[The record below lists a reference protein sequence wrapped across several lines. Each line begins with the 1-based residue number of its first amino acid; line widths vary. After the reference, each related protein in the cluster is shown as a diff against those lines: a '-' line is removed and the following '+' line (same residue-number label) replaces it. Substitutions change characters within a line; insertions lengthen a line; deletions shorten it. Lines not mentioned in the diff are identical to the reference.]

1 MNTGDLVPFILIGF
15 GLILLLAGRQL
26 FWLFVGVAGFVIGF
40 QVGMQAF
47 DNSEYAIGAGLVI
60 GLIGCLLA
68 IVLQKVAVALG
79 GAAAGW
85 VLGER
90 LAVSLGGGSTGAL
103 LCSLILAVL
112 FAVAVLMLFDVAL
125 IVISS
130 FTGASLILDPLVPG
144 GSTLW
149 LILWVI
155 AVAVGI
161 AVQFGLRSRAAAPA
175 T

>member
-1 MNTGDLVPFILIGF
+1 MNSGDLVPFIQIGF

-26 FWLFVGVAGFVIGF
+26 FWVFVGVAGFVIGF
-40 QVGMQAF
+40 QFGMQAF

-68 IVLQKVAVALG
+68 IVLQKVAVALA

-85 VLGER
+85 MLGER
-90 LAVSLGGGSTGAL
+90 LAIYLGGGNLGVIICGL
-103 LCSLILAVL
+103 LLAVL
-112 FAVAVLMLFDVAL
+112 FAIAVLMLFDVAL

-130 FTGASLILDPLVPG
+130 FTGASLMLDALLPSG
-144 GSTLW
+144 TLW
-149 LILWVI
+149 LILWVM

-161 AVQFGLRSRAAAPA
+161 AAQLGLRARAAAPA

>member
-1 MNTGDLVPFILIGF
+1 MNSGDLVPFIQIGF

-26 FWLFVGVAGFVIGF
+26 FWLFVGVAGFVLGF
-40 QVGMQAF
+40 QFGMQAF
-47 DNSEYAIGAGLVI
+47 DNSEYAIAAGLVI

-68 IVLQKVAVALG
+68 VVLQKVAVALG

-85 VLGER
+85 MLGER
-90 LAVSLGGGSTGAL
+90 LAVYIGAGNVGILICGL
-103 LCSLILAVL
+103 LLAVL

-144 GSTLW
+144 GTLW

-161 AVQFGLRSRAAAPA
+161 AVQFGLRARAAAPA